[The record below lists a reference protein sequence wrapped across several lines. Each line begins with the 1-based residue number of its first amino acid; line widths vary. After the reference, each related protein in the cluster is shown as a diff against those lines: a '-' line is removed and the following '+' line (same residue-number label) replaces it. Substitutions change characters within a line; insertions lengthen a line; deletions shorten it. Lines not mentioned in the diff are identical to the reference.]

1 MRIALL
7 SAALPWALLG
17 VSAWG
22 AVLPT
27 LGEDGSWYHGI
38 DPVTVE
44 QAAALRFDAW
54 RVLAAFLGVCAL
66 HVVGALVCTRDRAR
80 PWVGAVGTVL
90 YASLGALGLVAAGRD
105 RNTTL
110 AGAGLVAFA
119 FARTLW
125 TGRRAPP

>member
-1 MRIALL
+1 M
-7 SAALPWALLG
+7 AAC
-17 VSAWG
+17 S

-27 LGEDGSWYHGI
+27 LGEDGSWYHGL
-38 DPVTVE
+38 DPVTAA

-66 HVVGALVCTRDRAR
+66 HVVGAVVCTRENAR
-80 PWVGAVGTVL
+80 PWVGGLGAAL
-90 YASLGALGLVAAGRD
+90 YTGLGALGLVAAVRD

-110 AGAGLVAFA
+110 AVAGLVAFA